1 MIICKYGF
9 RFTPVMKK
17 STIFVSISIL
27 VLLGLFYVVS
37 GFSEKSSPADI
48 SKISTKPPVEET
60 TFNDQVSDDTNYPNY
75 TEENLRSV
83 LDNYETVVLFFHAD
97 WCPTCRALDKE
108 LIENSDSLETE
119 QVAVVK
125 VNYDTEKD
133 LKKKYNVTLQHTMVL
148 VDKDQNEIT
157 KWIGGDL
164 ETLKSQLE
172 I

>member
-37 GFSEKSSPADI
+37 GYSGEPSPANI

-60 TFNDQVSDDTNYPNY
+60 TVNDQVSDDTNYPNY

-83 LDNYETVVLFFHAD
+83 LDNYEAVVLFFHAD

-108 LIENSDSLETE
+108 LTENSDSLDTE